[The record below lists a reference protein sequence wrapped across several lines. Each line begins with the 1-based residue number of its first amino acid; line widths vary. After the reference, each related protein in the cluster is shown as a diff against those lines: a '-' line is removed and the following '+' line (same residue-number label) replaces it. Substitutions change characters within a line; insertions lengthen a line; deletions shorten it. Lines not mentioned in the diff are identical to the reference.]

1 MQIFKIY
8 GYSFR
13 AILYSLCRNG
23 VQSRIEGK
31 MVRKRLKSDERFL
44 YG

>member
-1 MQIFKIY
+1 MVIH
-8 GYSFR
+8 SEP
-13 AILYSLCRNG
+13 YSLCRNG

-31 MVRKRLKSDERFL
+31 MVGKVLKIDERFL